1 MAVILNISNQKQT
14 LSYLNA
20 YHCIGRSITNVDT
33 VIDALEVSRM
43 HAVIEWLDK
52 QWFIRDLSN
61 NGTWVNTQKLVK
73 DDSHKLNVGD
83 KLYFGASDTHGFVV
97 QDLSPPQNM
106 LLAVE
111 PSTNKSAHCSTESP
125 IILSDYN
132 LLPSEQQPEIA
143 LFYVASKD
151 QWYKEFIDDV
161 EGRAYPVANLEYLV
175 FNSQNWQLKLNALSE
190 NTIQLAKPS
199 LLADQIKYRFNLSQN
214 EENTEL
220 TITADDQ
227 EFCLSN
233 KAHHYLT
240 LSLARHRDDD
250 AKKGIDE
257 YSQGWRFPEIIAKE
271 LGYDIQLLNT
281 HVSRAKKQLV
291 DMLNGACDGN
301 VLIERKGKQIRFS
314 GSFYRIYHGGKLT
327 VNRGYEPLSLT
338 VLHG

>member
-1 MAVILNISNQKQT
+1 M
-14 LSYLNA
+14 
-20 YHCIGRSITNVDT
+20 
-33 VIDALEVSRM
+33 
-43 HAVIEWLDK
+43 
-52 QWFIRDLSN
+52 
-61 NGTWVNTQKLVK
+61 
-73 DDSHKLNVGD
+73 
-83 KLYFGASDTHGFVV
+83 
-97 QDLSPPQNM
+97 
-106 LLAVE
+106 
-111 PSTNKSAHCSTESP
+111 
-125 IILSDYN
+125 
-132 LLPSEQQPEIA
+132 
-143 LFYVASKD
+143 
-151 QWYKEFIDDV
+151 
-161 EGRAYPVANLEYLV
+161 
-175 FNSQNWQLKLNALSE
+175 
-190 NTIQLAKPS
+190 
-199 LLADQIKYRFNLSQN
+199 
-214 EENTEL
+214 